1 MVKAPL
7 ARCTRETI
15 QGQACWTL
23 VLDQGDTFKV
33 TEQGAQVVSWISQGR
48 EQLFL
53 SPKNV
58 WDGARAIRGGIPV
71 CFPQFNQRGSLPKHG
86 FARNMAWQAGEPQV
100 SEAGMT
106 LGLMLN
112 HGPATQKFWGAEFQ
126 AQVQIHLS
134 PNALKVVLSV
144 NNLGE
149 TELQFSG
156 ALHTYLAVSDIS
168 TTTLRG
174 LQGQSEWDAVCDTHT
189 QASETLTFHGE
200 FDRVYAASP
209 KPLVLQDGVRV
220 LKINQSP
227 SWAQTVV
234 WNPGET
240 LCATLADMP
249 PDGFA
254 HMLCVEAAQVFSHI
268 HVPAHGHW
276 QGWQSLTLQ

>member
-1 MVKAPL
+1 
-7 ARCTRETI
+7 
-15 QGQACWTL
+15 L
-23 VLDQGDTFKV
+23 VLDQGDTLTV

-53 SPKNV
+53 SPKNI
-58 WDGARAIRGGIPV
+58 WDGARAIRGGIPL

-106 LGLMLN
+106 LGFTLN
-112 HGPATQKFWGAEFQ
+112 HGPATQKFWSAEFQ

-174 LQGQSEWDAVCDTHT
+174 LQGQSEWDAVRDTHT
-189 QASETLTFHGE
+189 QASEAITFNGE

-209 KPLVLQDGVRV
+209 KPMVLQDGARV
-220 LKINQSP
+220 LEINQSP

-234 WNPGET
+234 WNPGEA

-249 PDGFA
+249 TDGFA
-254 HMLCVEAAQVFSHI
+254 HMLCVEAAQVFSPI
-268 HVPAHGHW
+268 AVPAHCHW

>member
-1 MVKAPL
+1 MVKAPP

-15 QGQACWTL
+15 HGQACWTL
-23 VLDQGDTFKV
+23 VLDQGDTLTV

-53 SPKNV
+53 SPKNI

-86 FARNMAWQAGEPQV
+86 FARNVAWQAGEPQV

-106 LGLMLN
+106 VGFTLN
-112 HGPATQKFWGAEFQ
+112 HGPATQKFWSAEFQ

-134 PNALKVVLSV
+134 PNALKVDLSV
-144 NNLGE
+144 SNLGE

-168 TTTLRG
+168 TTSLTG
-174 LQGQSEWDAVCDTHT
+174 LQGQPEWDAVCDAHS
-189 QASETLTFHGE
+189 QASEALTFQSE

-209 KPLVLQDGVRV
+209 KPLVLQDGVRA
-220 LKINQSP
+220 LEINQSP

-254 HMLCVEAAQVFSHI
+254 HMLCVEAAQVFSPI
-268 HVPAHGHW
+268 YVPAHGHW

>member
-1 MVKAPL
+1 MVKAPP

-15 QGQACWTL
+15 HGQACWTL
-23 VLDQGDTFKV
+23 VLDQGDTLTV

-48 EQLFL
+48 EQLFV
-53 SPKNV
+53 SPKNL

-106 LGLMLN
+106 LGFTLN
-112 HGPATQKFWGAEFQ
+112 HGPATQKFWSAEFQ

-149 TELQFSG
+149 TELQFTG

-174 LQGQSEWDAVCDTHT
+174 LQGQSEWDAVCDTHS
-189 QASETLTFHGE
+189 QASETLTFNGE

-209 KPLVLQDGVRV
+209 KSLVLQDGARV
-220 LKINQSP
+220 LEINQSP
-227 SWAQTVV
+227 AWAQTVV
-234 WNPGET
+234 WNPGQT
-240 LCATLADMP
+240 LCANLADMP

-254 HMLCVEAAQVFSHI
+254 HMLCVEAAQVFSPI
-268 HVPAHGHW
+268 LVPAHGHW

>member
-1 MVKAPL
+1 MVKAPS

-15 QGQACWTL
+15 HGQACWTL
-23 VLDQGDTFKV
+23 VLDQGDSLTV

-53 SPKNV
+53 SPKNI
-58 WDGARAIRGGIPV
+58 WDSARAIRGGIPV

-86 FARNMAWQAGEPQV
+86 FARNVAWQVGEPQV
-100 SEAGMT
+100 SEAGMN
-106 LGLMLN
+106 LGFTLN
-112 HGPATQKFWGAEFQ
+112 HGPATQKFWSAEFQ

-149 TELQFSG
+149 TELQFTG
-156 ALHTYLAVSDIS
+156 ALHTYLAISDIS
-168 TTTLRG
+168 RTSITG
-174 LQGQSEWDAVCDTHT
+174 LHGMAEWDAVRDAHS
-189 QASETLTFHGE
+189 QAIETLTFHGE

-209 KPLVLQDGVRV
+209 KPLVLQDGVRA
-220 LKINQSP
+220 LEISQSP

-254 HMLCVEAAQVFSHI
+254 HMLCVEAAQVFSPI

>member
-1 MVKAPL
+1 MVKAPP

-15 QGQACWTL
+15 HGQACWTL
-23 VLDQGDTFKV
+23 VLDQGDTLTV
-33 TEQGAQVVSWISQGR
+33 TEQGAQVVSWISQRR

-53 SPKNV
+53 SPKNI
-58 WDGARAIRGGIPV
+58 WDGARAIRGGIPL

-86 FARNMAWQAGEPQV
+86 FARNMVWKAGEPQV

-106 LGLMLN
+106 LGFMLN
-112 HGPATQKFWGAEFQ
+112 HGPATQKFWSAEFQ

-144 NNLGE
+144 NNLGK

-174 LQGQSEWDAVCDTHT
+174 LQGQSEWDAVRDAHS

-209 KPLVLQDGVRV
+209 KPLVLKDGARA
-220 LKINQSP
+220 LEISQSP

-254 HMLCVEAAQVFSHI
+254 HMLCVEAAQVFSPI
-268 HVPAHGHW
+268 TVPAHGHW

>member
-1 MVKAPL
+1 MVKAPP

-15 QGQACWTL
+15 HGQACWTL
-23 VLDQGDTFKV
+23 VLDQGDTLTV
-33 TEQGAQVVSWISQGR
+33 TEQGAQVVSWVSQGR

-53 SPKNV
+53 SPKNI

-86 FARNMAWQAGEPQV
+86 FARNMVWKAGEPQV

-106 LGLMLN
+106 LGFTLN

-168 TTTLRG
+168 TTSLTG
-174 LQGQSEWDAVCDTHT
+174 LQGMAEWDAVCDTHT
-189 QASETLTFHGE
+189 QAADVLTFQNE

-209 KPLVLQDGVRV
+209 KPLVLKDGARV
-220 LKINQSP
+220 LEISQSP

-254 HMLCVEAAQVFSHI
+254 HMLCVEAAQVFSPI
-268 HVPAHGHW
+268 TVPAHGHW

>member
-1 MVKAPL
+1 MVKAPP

-15 QGQACWTL
+15 HGQTCWTL
-23 VLDQGDTFKV
+23 VLDQGDTLTV
-33 TEQGAQVVSWISQGR
+33 TEQGAQVVSWISQGH

-53 SPKNV
+53 SPKNL

-86 FARNMAWQAGEPQV
+86 FARNVAWQAGEPQV

-106 LGLMLN
+106 LGFTLN
-112 HGPATQKFWGAEFQ
+112 HGPATQKFWSAEFQ

-134 PNALKVVLSV
+134 PNALKVDLSV
-144 NNLGE
+144 SNLGE

-168 TTTLRG
+168 TTSLTG
-174 LQGQSEWDAVCDTHT
+174 LQGQPEWDAVCDAHS
-189 QASETLTFHGE
+189 QASEALTFQSE

-209 KPLVLQDGVRV
+209 KPLVLQDGART
-220 LKINQSP
+220 LEISQSL

-234 WNPGET
+234 WNPGAT

-254 HMLCVEAAQVFSHI
+254 HMLCLEAAQVFSPI
-268 HVPAHGHW
+268 HVPAHGQW
-276 QGWQSLTLQ
+276 QGWQSFTLQ

>member
-1 MVKAPL
+1 MVKAPP

-15 QGQACWTL
+15 HGQACWTL
-23 VLDQGDTFKV
+23 VLDQGDTLTV

-53 SPKNV
+53 SPKNI

-86 FARNMAWQAGEPQV
+86 FARNVAWQAGEPQV

-106 LGLMLN
+106 LGFTLN
-112 HGPATQKFWGAEFQ
+112 HGPATQKFWSAEFQ

-149 TELQFSG
+149 SELQFSG
-156 ALHTYLAVSDIS
+156 AQHTYLAVSDIS

-174 LQGQSEWDAVCDTHT
+174 LQGQSEWDAVCDTHS
-189 QASETLTFHGE
+189 QAAQELTFNGE
-200 FDRVYAASP
+200 FDRVYSASP
-209 KPLVLQDGVRV
+209 KPLVLQDGARA
-220 LKINQSP
+220 LEISQSP

-254 HMLCVEAAQVFSHI
+254 HMLCVEAAQVFSPI
-268 HVPAHGHW
+268 YVPAHGHW

>member
-1 MVKAPL
+1 
-7 ARCTRETI
+7 
-15 QGQACWTL
+15 L
-23 VLDQGDTFKV
+23 VLDQGDTLTV
-33 TEQGAQVVSWISQGR
+33 TEHGAQVVSWISQGR

-53 SPKNV
+53 SPKNI
-58 WDGARAIRGGIPV
+58 WDGARAIRGGIPL

-100 SEAGMT
+100 SEAGMI
-106 LGLMLN
+106 LGFTLN
-112 HGPATQKFWGAEFQ
+112 HGPATQKFWGAEFK

-134 PNALKVVLSV
+134 PKALKVVLLV
-144 NNLGE
+144 NNLGK

-174 LQGQSEWDAVCDTHT
+174 LQGQSEWDAVRDAH
-189 QASETLTFHGE
+189 SEAADALTFNGE

-209 KPLVLQDGVRV
+209 KPLVLQDGARV
-220 LKINQSP
+220 LEISQSP

-254 HMLCVEAAQVFSHI
+254 HMLCVEAAQVFSPI
-268 HVPAHGHW
+268 HVPAHGQW

>member
-1 MVKAPL
+1 
-7 ARCTRETI
+7 
-15 QGQACWTL
+15 L
-23 VLDQGDTFKV
+23 VLDQGDTLTV

-53 SPKNV
+53 SPKNI

-106 LGLMLN
+106 LGFTLN
-112 HGPATQKFWGAEFQ
+112 HGPATQKFWSAEFQ

-149 TELQFSG
+149 TELQFTG

-189 QASETLTFHGE
+189 QASEALTFNGE

-209 KPLVLQDGVRV
+209 KPLILQDGARV
-220 LKINQSP
+220 LEINQSP

-254 HMLCVEAAQVFSHI
+254 HMLCVEAAQVFSPI

>member
-1 MVKAPL
+1 MVKAPP

-15 QGQACWTL
+15 HGQTCWTL
-23 VLDQGDTFKV
+23 VLDQGDTLTV

-53 SPKNV
+53 SPKNI

-86 FARNMAWQAGEPQV
+86 FARNVAWQAGEPQV

-106 LGLMLN
+106 LGFTLN
-112 HGPATQKFWGAEFQ
+112 HGPATQKFWNSEFQ

-134 PNALKVVLSV
+134 PNALKVVFSV

-149 TELQFSG
+149 TELQFTG

-189 QASETLTFHGE
+189 QASEALTFNGE

-209 KPLVLQDGVRV
+209 KPLILQDGARV
-220 LKINQSP
+220 LEINQSP

-240 LCATLADMP
+240 LCATLGDMP

-254 HMLCVEAAQVFSHI
+254 HMLCVEAAQVFSPI
-268 HVPAHGHW
+268 HVPARGQW

>member
-1 MVKAPL
+1 MVKAPP

-15 QGQACWTL
+15 HGQACWTL
-23 VLDQGDTFKV
+23 VLNQGDSLTV

-53 SPKNV
+53 SPKNI

-86 FARNMAWQAGEPQV
+86 FARNVAWQAGEPQV

-106 LGLMLN
+106 LGFTLN
-112 HGPATQKFWGAEFQ
+112 HGPATQKFWSAEFQ

-174 LQGQSEWDAVCDTHT
+174 LQGQPEWDAVCDAHS
-189 QASETLTFHGE
+189 QASEALTFNGE

-209 KPLVLQDGVRV
+209 KPLVLQDGVRA
-220 LKINQSP
+220 LEINQSL

-234 WNPGET
+234 WNPGAT

-254 HMLCVEAAQVFSHI
+254 HMLCVEAAQVFSPI

>member
-1 MVKAPL
+1 L
-7 ARCTRETI
+7 
-15 QGQACWTL
+15 L
-23 VLDQGDTFKV
+23 LDQGDTLTV

-53 SPKNV
+53 SPKNL
-58 WDGARAIRGGIPV
+58 WDGARAIRGGIPL

-100 SEAGMT
+100 SEAGMI
-106 LGLMLN
+106 LGFTLN
-112 HGPATQKFWGAEFQ
+112 HGPATQKFWGAEFK

-134 PNALKVVLSV
+134 PKALKVVLLV
-144 NNLGE
+144 NNLGK

-174 LQGQSEWDAVCDTHT
+174 LQGQSEWDAVRDAH
-189 QASETLTFHGE
+189 SEAADALTFNGE

-209 KPLVLQDGVRV
+209 KPLVLQDGARV
-220 LKINQSP
+220 LEISQSP

-249 PDGFA
+249 TDGFA
-254 HMLCVEAAQVFSHI
+254 HMLCVEAAQVFSPI

>member
-1 MVKAPL
+1 MIL
-7 ARCTRETI
+7 
-15 QGQACWTL
+15 
-23 VLDQGDTFKV
+23 
-33 TEQGAQVVSWISQGR
+33 
-48 EQLFL
+48 
-53 SPKNV
+53 
-58 WDGARAIRGGIPV
+58 
-71 CFPQFNQRGSLPKHG
+71 G
-86 FARNMAWQAGEPQV
+86 F
-100 SEAGMT
+100 T
-106 LGLMLN
+106 LN
-112 HGPATQKFWGAEFQ
+112 HGPATQKFWGAEFK

-134 PNALKVVLSV
+134 PKALKVVLLV
-144 NNLGE
+144 NNLGK

-174 LQGQSEWDAVCDTHT
+174 LQGQSEWDAVRDAH
-189 QASETLTFHGE
+189 SEAADALTFNGE

-209 KPLVLQDGVRV
+209 KPLVLQDGARV
-220 LKINQSP
+220 LEISQSP

-249 PDGFA
+249 TDGFA
-254 HMLCVEAAQVFSHI
+254 HMLCVEAAQVFSPI

>member
-1 MVKAPL
+1 
-7 ARCTRETI
+7 
-15 QGQACWTL
+15 L
-23 VLDQGDTFKV
+23 VLDQGDSLTV

-53 SPKNV
+53 SPKNI

-86 FARNMAWQAGEPQV
+86 FARNMVWKAGEPQV

-106 LGLMLN
+106 LGFTLN
-112 HGPATQKFWGAEFQ
+112 HGPATQKFWSAEFQ

-134 PNALKVVLSV
+134 PNAIKVVLSV

-174 LQGQSEWDAVCDTHT
+174 LQGQSEWDAVRDTC
-189 QASETLTFHGE
+189 SEAADVLTFQSE

-209 KPLVLQDGVRV
+209 KPSVLQDGSRV
-220 LKINQSP
+220 LEISQSP

-240 LCATLADMP
+240 LCSTLADMP

-254 HMLCVEAAQVFSHI
+254 HMLCVEAAQVFSPI
-268 HVPAHGHW
+268 HVPAHGQW

>member
-1 MVKAPL
+1 MVKAPS

-15 QGQACWTL
+15 HGQACWTL
-23 VLDQGDTFKV
+23 VLDQGDTLTV

-53 SPKNV
+53 SPKNI
-58 WDGARAIRGGIPV
+58 WDGARAIRGGIPL

-86 FARNMAWQAGEPQV
+86 FARNMAWQAGELQV
-100 SEAGMT
+100 SEAVMT
-106 LGLMLN
+106 LGFTLN
-112 HGPATQKFWGAEFQ
+112 HGPATQKFWSAEFQ

-134 PNALKVVLSV
+134 PNALKVDLSV

-174 LQGQSEWDAVCDTHT
+174 LQGQSEWDAVCDMHT
-189 QASETLTFHGE
+189 QAREALTFNGE
-200 FDRVYAASP
+200 FDRVYTASP
-209 KPLVLQDGVRV
+209 KPLVLQDGTRV
-220 LKINQSP
+220 LEINQSP

-254 HMLCVEAAQVFSHI
+254 HMLCVEAAQVFSPI
-268 HVPAHGHW
+268 HVPAHGQW

>member
-1 MVKAPL
+1 MVKAPP

-15 QGQACWTL
+15 HGQACWTL
-23 VLDQGDTFKV
+23 VLDQGDSLTV

-53 SPKNV
+53 SPKNI
-58 WDGARAIRGGIPV
+58 WDSARAIRGGIPV

-86 FARNMAWQAGEPQV
+86 FARNVAWQVGEPQV
-100 SEAGMT
+100 SEAGMN
-106 LGLMLN
+106 LGFTLN
-112 HGPATQKFWGAEFQ
+112 HGPATQKFWSAEFQ

-149 TELQFSG
+149 TELQFTG
-156 ALHTYLAVSDIS
+156 ALHTYLAISDIS
-168 TTTLRG
+168 RTSITG
-174 LQGQSEWDAVCDTHT
+174 LHGMAEWDAVRDAHS
-189 QASETLTFHGE
+189 QAIETLTFHGE

-209 KPLVLQDGVRV
+209 KPLVLQDGVRA
-220 LKINQSP
+220 LEISQSP

-254 HMLCVEAAQVFSHI
+254 YMLCVEAAQVFSPI